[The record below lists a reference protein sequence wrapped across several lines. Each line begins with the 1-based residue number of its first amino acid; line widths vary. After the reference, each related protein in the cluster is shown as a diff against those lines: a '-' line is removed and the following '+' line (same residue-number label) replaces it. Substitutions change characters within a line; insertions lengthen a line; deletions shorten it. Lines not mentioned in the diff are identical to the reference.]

1 MENKISLYEVYN
13 ILINLSA
20 EKTAICSDYA
30 KKLAYDLDLEV
41 VLFKKI
47 NNVAKK
53 EVTLY
58 VKSKDDIVNDFFW
71 RELTIVQKDN
81 GFISKSPNAYLEL
94 NLLNANIHL
103 QQLFKKLE
111 AINDYLNFNTIKLVD
126 TTKSCN
132 IILSSDSIKIRR
144 NNGSFIIKPLDFY
157 KNNNIENKDNLEDLL
172 KSIYVY
178 KTDIP
183 EWILK
188 RCALENA
195 ITLEKVVKKLK
206 LGLKNF
212 MSI

>member
-20 EKTAICSDYA
+20 EKNAICSDYA

-111 AINDYLNFNTIKLVD
+111 AINDYLNFNTTSRKETFITYY
-126 TTKSCN
+126 TTF
-132 IILSSDSIKIRR
+132 ILLT
-144 NNGSFIIKPLDFY
+144 IKPF
-157 KNNNIENKDNLEDLL
+157 KI
-172 KSIYVY
+172 I
-178 KTDIP
+178 
-183 EWILK
+183 
-188 RCALENA
+188 
-195 ITLEKVVKKLK
+195 
-206 LGLKNF
+206 
-212 MSI
+212 